1 MGRPL
6 RVAAGGVIYHVL
18 NRANARRRIF
28 REARDFE
35 AFERVLRE
43 AQSRVPTRVLAY
55 CLMPN
60 HWHLVLWPY
69 LDGDLTR
76 FVGWVTMTHTQRWH
90 AYRESAGTGHVY
102 QGRYKSF
109 PVQQDAHFLMVCRYV
124 ERNPLR
130 AGLVSRAEDWR
141 WSSLWHRT
149 HGAPGKTVWLS
160 RWPIERPP
168 SWDEWVNESQ
178 PQTELENV
186 RRSARRGQP
195 YGSRDWVDVTAEVLQ
210 LDSTLRPRGRP
221 AKSP

>member
-6 RVAAGGVIYHVL
+6 RIAAGNVVYHVL
-18 NRANARRRIF
+18 NRGNARGQIF
-28 REARDFE
+28 STASDFE
-35 AFERVLRE
+35 AFERVLVE
-43 AQSRVPTRVLAY
+43 AHARVPTRVLAY

-69 LDGDLTR
+69 RDGDLTR

-90 AYRESAGTGHVY
+90 AHRESAGAGHVY

-109 PVQQDAHFLMVCRYV
+109 PVQEDSHFLTVCRYV

-141 WSSLWHRT
+141 WSSLWRRT
-149 HGAPGKTVWLS
+149 QGAPGKTGWLS

-168 SWDEWVNESQ
+168 SWVEWVNESQ
-178 PQTELENV
+178 PQPELENL

-195 YGSRDWVDVTAEVLQ
+195 YGSRGWVEATAEALQ

-221 AKSP
+221 TKVP